1 MSDAIDDPDNNGF
14 WTTLALFN
22 RWRHTTSIRSDNR
35 EAELQY
41 LDPLD
46 ELPAGAQLANGPVRV
61 IAFGNIGLCG

>member
-1 MSDAIDDPDNNGF
+1 MSDAIDDPGNNGF

-22 RWRHTTSIRSDNR
+22 RWRHTTHDTYKDNR

-41 LDPLD
+41 LD
-46 ELPAGAQLANGPVRV
+46 EFPAGAQLANAPVRV